1 MKRSISLLVLAMV
14 SCGVILNHLSIT
26 QAEQGT
32 LLVVDGKPFDV
43 IGAWSDRWTRW
54 TARCDK
60 VERLTPEHTIY
71 KASLENIK
79 NYSPPAS
86 EHMQVASVWAQ
97 SDWAL
102 VEVEF
107 KDLLPALVVLQ
118 KTQGQW
124 QILPKAIW
132 SGYTAPWKAAPFVRH
147 YITTQ
152 APELPRELSN
162 CFELQSKSFK

>member
-32 LLVVDGKPFDV
+32 LLVVDGKSFDV

-118 KTQGQW
+118 RTQGQW